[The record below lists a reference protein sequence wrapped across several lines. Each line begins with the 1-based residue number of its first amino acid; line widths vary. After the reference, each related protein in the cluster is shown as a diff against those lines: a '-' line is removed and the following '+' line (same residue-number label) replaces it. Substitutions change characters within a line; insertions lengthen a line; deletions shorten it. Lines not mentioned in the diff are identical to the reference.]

1 MIHGLS
7 IPQRS
12 VRLQYHTLLLEE
24 VDCIFSVQKGV
35 DFDLIDGGFGTAFFD
50 EFLVVFDGVV
60 TNANVADF
68 SFLLEEF
75 EGFVGG
81 DVVVGDGPVDEVEID
96 VVGAEIEECY
106 FLLACGEMV
115 W

>member
-1 MIHGLS
+1 
-7 IPQRS
+7 
-12 VRLQYHTLLLEE
+12 LEE
-24 VDCIFSVQKGV
+24 VDCIFSIQKGV
-35 DFDLIDGGFGTAFFD
+35 YFDLIDGGFGTAVLS

-68 SFLLEEF
+68 SLGLEFF

-96 VVGAEIEECY
+96 VVCAEIDECY
-106 FLLACGEMV
+106 LLLGCGGMV